1 MNWFL
6 DEKVIKMSVE
16 LSTLQVYSRAI
27 DEGVQGNLLNMLN
40 NGINFLSAKLME
52 TVRLLE
58 KIALNIGEDNTLNDM
73 LLSALYSEFNARLEQ
88 LPSWE
93 VLNDASLKCTKK
105 ELFMALTDRLTDK
118 VSSLQVKLTKFK
130 NQKKKLLKTK

>member
-1 MNWFL
+1 
-6 DEKVIKMSVE
+6 MSVE
-16 LSTLQVYSRAI
+16 LAALQVYSRAI
-27 DEGVQGNLLNMLN
+27 DEGAQNNLINVLH
-40 NGINFLSAKLME
+40 NGINFLSAKLTE

-58 KIALNIGEDNTLNDM
+58 KIALNVGDDNTLNDM
-73 LLSALYSEFNARLEQ
+73 LLSALYSEFSARLEQ

-93 VLNDASLKCTKK
+93 ILNGAPLKCTKK

-130 NQKKKLLKTK
+130 NQKKKP

>member
-1 MNWFL
+1 
-6 DEKVIKMSVE
+6 
-16 LSTLQVYSRAI
+16 
-27 DEGVQGNLLNMLN
+27 
-40 NGINFLSAKLME
+40 
-52 TVRLLE
+52 
-58 KIALNIGEDNTLNDM
+58 M
-73 LLSALYSEFNARLEQ
+73 LLSALYSEFNA
-88 LPSWE
+88 SWE